1 MRFHKTN
8 LSLEQYKSGLNAGD
22 RLILSKAITLCE
34 SQLPEDELLASL
46 LIEETLGQ
54 SEHSFRIGITGIPG
68 VGKST
73 FIEAFGLYLIQQ
85 GHKVAVLS
93 VDPTSSLNH
102 GSILGDK
109 TRMNELSLNRNAYIR
124 PSPAGKQLGG
134 IAEKT
139 RENILLCEAAGFNVI
154 LIETVGVGQS
164 ETAVK
169 HLSDFMIL
177 LMISGA
183 GDELQGIKRG
193 LMELA
198 DMVLINKSDGNNL
211 KASKQTKTLIKQA
224 LHYFPANTNQ
234 WEIPVETIS
243 SIDQTGIDNVWKLI
257 ERYQKITKANH
268 YFESN
273 RNKQNLKWFKEGLSN
288 QILRLFLK
296 DPTLQA
302 QKAEI
307 ESAIVRETLSV
318 KSGIQQLM
326 QSFKK

>member
-85 GHKVAVLS
+85 GHKLAVLS

-257 ERYQKITKANH
+257 ERYQKITKTNH

-273 RNKQNLKWFKEGLSN
+273 RNKQNLKWFQEGLSN

-307 ESAIVRETLSV
+307 ESAIVQETLSV

>member
-1 MRFHKTN
+1 M
-8 LSLEQYKSGLNAGD
+8 
-22 RLILSKAITLCE
+22 
-34 SQLPEDELLASL
+34 
-46 LIEETLGQ
+46 
-54 SEHSFRIGITGIPG
+54 
-68 VGKST
+68 
-73 FIEAFGLYLIQQ
+73 
-85 GHKVAVLS
+85 
-93 VDPTSSLNH
+93 
-102 GSILGDK
+102 
-109 TRMNELSLNRNAYIR
+109 
-124 PSPAGKQLGG
+124 
-134 IAEKT
+134 
-139 RENILLCEAAGFNVI
+139 
-154 LIETVGVGQS
+154 
-164 ETAVK
+164 
-169 HLSDFMIL
+169 
-177 LMISGA
+177 
-183 GDELQGIKRG
+183 
-193 LMELA
+193 
-198 DMVLINKSDGNNL
+198 

-273 RNKQNLKWFKEGLSN
+273 RNKQNLKWFQEGLSN

-307 ESAIVRETLSV
+307 ESAIVQETLSV

>member
-102 GSILGDK
+102 GSILGYK

-198 DMVLINKSDGNNL
+198 DMVLINKSDGNNF

-257 ERYQKITKANH
+257 ERYQKITKANN

-273 RNKQNLKWFKEGLSN
+273 RNKQNLKWFQEGLSN

-307 ESAIVRETLSV
+307 ESAIVQETLSV

>member
-307 ESAIVRETLSV
+307 ESAIVQETLSV

>member
-198 DMVLINKSDGNNL
+198 DMVLINKSD
-211 KASKQTKTLIKQA
+211 
-224 LHYFPANTNQ
+224 
-234 WEIPVETIS
+234 
-243 SIDQTGIDNVWKLI
+243 
-257 ERYQKITKANH
+257 
-268 YFESN
+268 
-273 RNKQNLKWFKEGLSN
+273 
-288 QILRLFLK
+288 
-296 DPTLQA
+296 
-302 QKAEI
+302 
-307 ESAIVRETLSV
+307 
-318 KSGIQQLM
+318 
-326 QSFKK
+326 

>member
-273 RNKQNLKWFKEGLSN
+273 RNKQNLKWFQEGLSN

-307 ESAIVRETLSV
+307 ESAIVQETLSV

>member
-124 PSPAGKQLGG
+124 PSPAGKQLWG

-273 RNKQNLKWFKEGLSN
+273 RNKQNLKWFQEGLSN

-307 ESAIVRETLSV
+307 ESAIVQETLSV